1 MDLVQ
6 ILDVILLPIGL
17 AVVAYFYQTA
27 NVLRKDLATTLE
39 DLNMWKLS
47 VVQTYATKGEVEK
60 MEARIMSALERL
72 DVKIERVLGHVK
84 TQGGD

>member
-1 MDLVQ
+1 MDLTQ

-27 NVLRKDLATTLE
+27 NALRNDLANTLD
-39 DLNMWKLS
+39 DLNKWKLS

-60 MEARIMSALERL
+60 MEARIIGALERL

-84 TQGGD
+84 THGND